1 MTLSYNY
8 SYGSTTYSVNEQK
21 EPKLK
26 NRALHEVLT
35 LFGQHG
41 WELVGIGG
49 SDGKS
54 YVFKRHSV
62 RSAQSE
68 AKPEA
73 S

>member
-26 NRALHEVLT
+26 NRPLHDVLT

-41 WELVGIGG
+41 WDLVGIGG
-49 SDGKS
+49 ADGKS
-54 YVFKRHSV
+54 YVFKRQGT
-62 RSAQSE
+62 RQAQAE
-68 AKPEA
+68 G
-73 S
+73 